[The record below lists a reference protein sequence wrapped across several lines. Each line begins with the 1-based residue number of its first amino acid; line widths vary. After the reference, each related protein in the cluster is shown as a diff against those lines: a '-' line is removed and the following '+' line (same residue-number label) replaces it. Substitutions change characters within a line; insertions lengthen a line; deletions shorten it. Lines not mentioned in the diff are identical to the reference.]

1 MILIAKTS
9 TTVISEIGL
18 NVIGKHLIICL
29 SIIVFIFYH
38 SVLKFR
44 LIIDFLIR
52 YIYLYFLTMYGTFS
66 CLHSNDL
73 LNIFNFFY
81 EYYYNKYLTTFP
93 VVVALLVSSWESWLL
108 ICLRLCAYLKWNW
121 RVIERVNCIY
131 IDLIWFIPVW
141 PILNRRHAVR
151 LIRMPVCW
159 KSYRASAKCSWNVP
173 MDWKVVCSILNRI
186 F

>member
-93 VVVALLVSSWESWLL
+93 VVVALLVSS
-108 ICLRLCAYLKWNW
+108 
-121 RVIERVNCIY
+121 
-131 IDLIWFIPVW
+131 
-141 PILNRRHAVR
+141 
-151 LIRMPVCW
+151 
-159 KSYRASAKCSWNVP
+159 
-173 MDWKVVCSILNRI
+173 
-186 F
+186 